1 MSTLELLV
9 TFGLVSLASH
19 RIGKWFTAIRLPYI
33 TGYLAV
39 GALAGGFVLDIL
51 PKGVDTDLR
60 FIDEIALGLIAFV
73 AGSELFIAELRERI
87 RTIISISTGVTLV
100 GLIVIG
106 SAVGLLA
113 SVASFGD
120 GLSRSEILAIAV
132 LGGTVLLAL
141 SPPST
146 IAVIKEVGAR
156 GRFTTTI
163 LSVTV
168 VMDVIV
174 VIAFAT
180 AASVVGAILGDGGLS
195 LIFIPILVL
204 DLALAVAVGFLL
216 GKAFAFI
223 LKWRLPRLAVAA
235 VVLAAGYG
243 VYELADLVS
252 HWSSTELGFKIYVEP
267 LLTTLVA
274 GATVANFSTQRNTF
288 DNVLHRVAPAVYV
301 AFFTLT
307 GLSLKL
313 DTLLAVLPVAGVLF
327 LVRVA
332 SIAVGASLG
341 ARAAGESAPIATR
354 GWMAMI
360 TQAGIA
366 LGLAREAAIQFPTL
380 GDGFATLIVA
390 VIVLNE
396 IFGPMLLKFVLG
408 RVDEVGSQDGRVAL
422 IHGLDRNAI
431 QLAER
436 LEAAG
441 WTAVLADG
449 RQDHLD
455 DHAGEGDGDRSR
467 REVSLIISG
476 TAADYFD
483 AVEELPD
490 TVVAMGGD
498 DRTNLEICRA
508 AIEAGVQR
516 TVARVNR
523 SDALPSF
530 HELGTLVIDPTRAAV
545 ALLEDAVRTPDAT
558 DLVLHNDASR
568 ETRQIRVRASHAAG
582 RAVRDLR
589 LPAGVLVL
597 AIRRNGTTMT
607 PDGFT
612 TLRRG
617 DDLTV
622 IGEPQLLRE
631 VDRRLAEAPASRRIS
646 RRRGSATRSRS
657 A

>member
-1 MSTLELLV
+1 MSTLELFLI
-9 TFGLVSLASH
+9 FALVSLASH

-39 GALAGGFVLDIL
+39 GAVAGGFVLEIL
-51 PKGVDTDLR
+51 PKGVDADLR
-60 FIDEIALGLIAFV
+60 FVDEIALGLIAFV
-73 AGSELFIAELRERI
+73 AGSELFIAELRDRI
-87 RTIISISTGVTLV
+87 RTIMWISGGMTFV
-100 GLIVIG
+100 GLVIIG
-106 SAVGLLA
+106 LSVGGLA
-113 SVASFGD
+113 TVASFGD
-120 GLSRSEILAIAV
+120 GLSRSEVLAVAV

-156 GRFTTTI
+156 GPFTTTI

-180 AASVVGAILGDGGLS
+180 AASVVGALLGDGGLS
-195 LIFIPILVL
+195 LMFVPILAL
-204 DLALAVAVGFLL
+204 DLVLAVLVGFAVGKLFAALL
-216 GKAFAFI
+216 ARRPSFV
-223 LKWRLPRLAVAA
+223 VAA
-235 VVLAAGYG
+235 IVVLAAGYG

-252 HWSSTELGFKIYVEP
+252 HWSETELGFKVYVEP
-267 LLTTLVA
+267 LLATLVA
-274 GATVANFSTQRNTF
+274 GATVANFTAQRNAF
-288 DNVLHRVAPAVYV
+288 DDVLHRVSPGVYV

-313 DTLLAVLPVAGVLF
+313 DTLLAVLPIAGVIF

-332 SIAVGASLG
+332 SIALGAGLG
-341 ARAAGESAPIATR
+341 ARAAGESGHVAKV

-366 LGLAREAAIQFPTL
+366 LGLAREAAIQFPAL
-380 GDGFATLIVA
+380 GDSFATLIVA

-408 RVDEVGSQDGRVAL
+408 RVGEVSVGDGREAL
-422 IHGLDRNAI
+422 IHGIDRNAL
-431 QLAER
+431 QLARR
-436 LEAAG
+436 LEDSG
-441 WTAVLADG
+441 WAVTLSDR
-449 RQDHLD
+449 RQDHIDDLATLD
-455 DHAGEGDGDRSR
+455 ESPRSVR
-467 REVSLIISG
+467 LIVSGSAEAFFAEL
-476 TAADYFD
+476 
-483 AVEELPD
+483 EHLPD
-490 TVVAMGGD
+490 TVVAMAGD
-498 DRTNLEICRA
+498 DVANLDLCRA
-508 AIEAGVQR
+508 ATEAGVAR
-516 TVARVNR
+516 TVARVTR
-523 SDALPSF
+523 TELLDQF
-530 HELGTLVIDPTRAAV
+530 HDLGTLVIDPTRAAV
-545 ALLEDAVRTPDAT
+545 ALLEDAVRTPDAA
-558 DLVLHNDASR
+558 DLVLHNDATR
-568 ETRQIRVRASHAAG
+568 ETRQIRVRAAHVAG

-622 IGEPQLLRE
+622 IGEQSLLRE
-631 VDRRLAEAPASRRIS
+631 VDSRLAEDP
-646 RRRGSATRSRS
+646 TRSRKRNRRRDR
-657 A
+657 